1 MTGATPGTDLEI
13 ALRGVA
19 PETAELVRHIVD
31 TVGELRDAATA
42 PSTRKAYAA
51 DFGRFEQWC
60 LGLGLPHLPA
70 APSVVVAYAAWM
82 ANPVGRRPFA
92 VSTIERHLA
101 AIAWHH
107 RHAGHASPCDSDMLR
122 EVMAGTRRTLGTAP
136 RRKRAASTDELR
148 AACLVMGDRLID
160 TRDRAVLLGGYA
172 GAFRRAELAALNLE
186 HVAERRDGLVVTVA
200 RAKGDQEAKG
210 RQVPIVYGQDP
221 NTCPV
226 RALRAWIAR
235 AQLAAGQPDEEGLP
249 LFRRID
255 RHGNLLGRMAPRTVA
270 DIVKRHM
277 AGLDLDAGDFAGH
290 SLRRGMATTAAC
302 NGAPDRVI
310 MATTRHASPDSLT
323 PYLEDGRL
331 FDDPASRY
339 LDL

>member
-1 MTGATPGTDLEI
+1 MTAGELEI
-13 ALRGVA
+13 ALTGLA
-19 PETAELVRHIVD
+19 PDAAELVRHIVA
-31 TVGELRDAATA
+31 TVGDLRDAATA
-42 PSTRKAYAA
+42 PATRKAYDS

-60 LGLGLPHLPA
+60 NGLGLPHLPA
-70 APSVVVAYAAWM
+70 GPGVVVAYAASM
-82 ANPVGRRPFA
+82 AAPVGRKPYA

-107 RHAGHASPCDSDMLR
+107 RHAGYASPCDSDMLR

-136 RRKRAASTDELR
+136 RRKRAVSTDELR
-148 AACLVMGDRLID
+148 AACLLMGDRLID
-160 TRDRAVLLGGYA
+160 TRDRAVLLVGYA
-172 GAFRRAELAALNLE
+172 GAFRRAELSAFNLE
-186 HVAERRDGLVVTVA
+186 HVAERRDGLVLTVA

-221 NTCPV
+221 VTCPV
-226 RALRAWIAR
+226 RALRAWITR
-235 AQLAAGQPDEEGLP
+235 AQLTDPDGP
-249 LFRRID
+249 LFRRVD
-255 RHGNLLGRMAPRTVA
+255 RHGTVLDRMAPRTVA
-270 DIVKRHM
+270 AVVKRHM
-277 AGLDLDAGDFAGH
+277 GELDLPSGDFGGH

-331 FDDPASRY
+331 FDDPASGY